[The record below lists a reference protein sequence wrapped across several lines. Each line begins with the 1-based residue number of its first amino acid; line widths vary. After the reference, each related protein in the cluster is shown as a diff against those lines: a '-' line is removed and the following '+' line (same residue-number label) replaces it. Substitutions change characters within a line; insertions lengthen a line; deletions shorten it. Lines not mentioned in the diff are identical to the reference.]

1 LSGALALTGRYF
13 RQYPLGSYQGSA
25 EKQLQLNI
33 EETAILVVDV
43 YGLGESTNHSHV
55 GLGNQHST
63 DMAQQIIEAS
73 IKPALDAARRS
84 GVAVIYVANSA
95 PRIALNQ
102 SAYWEQKWDTQ
113 HVDKD
118 ELYSEDTVDPLE
130 YHYGDS
136 NVLKYVDAVVPQ
148 AGDYFVRKHTHS
160 GFFDTRLDT
169 LLRNLRIRNLVCVGF
184 TLDMCLGATMMD
196 ALWRNYRVLL
206 LRDCTYAAEL
216 PLIDEPG
223 SWTQRWITYVEC
235 AIGCIST
242 SSAFIH
248 ACSNIVPNATSS
260 HVTPE

>member
-1 LSGALALTGRYF
+1 LYEGF
-13 RQYPLGSYQGSA
+13 A
-25 EKQLQLNI
+25 EKQLQLSVDQ
-33 EETAILVVDV
+33 TALLVVDA
-43 YGLGESTNHSHV
+43 YGLGESTNRTHV
-55 GLGNQHST
+55 GLGNKHST
-63 DMAQQIIEAS
+63 DMAQQIIETN

-84 GVAVIYVANSA
+84 QMAVIYVANSA
-95 PRIALNQ
+95 PRIALHD

-118 ELYSEDTVDPLE
+118 ELYSEDSVDPLE

-136 NVLKYVDAVVPQ
+136 NVLKYVDAVRPQ
-148 AGDYFVRKHTHS
+148 TGDYFVRKHTHS

-169 LLRNLRIRNLVCVGF
+169 LLRNLKIRNLVCVGF

-216 PLIDEPG
+216 PHIDEPG

-235 AIGCIST
+235 AIGYTST
-242 SSAFIH
+242 SSAFID
-248 ACSNIVPNATSS
+248 ACSKISPSDALTHLVSR
-260 HVTPE
+260 E